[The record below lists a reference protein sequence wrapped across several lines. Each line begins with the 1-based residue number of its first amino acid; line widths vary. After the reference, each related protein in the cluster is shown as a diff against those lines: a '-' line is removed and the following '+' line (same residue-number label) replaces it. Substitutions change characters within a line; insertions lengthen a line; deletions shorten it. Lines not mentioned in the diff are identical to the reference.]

1 MDGSSIPEEQAQ
13 QHETVGEVRLYL
25 PDGSVVLNDGR
36 VVKPIRA
43 DQTAVSTVREI
54 QSGRAAAKTLE
65 RVSRKLGDLPA
76 DTKQLNAIAAV
87 MMYSHVGLSD
97 DDIATALGTTADN
110 ISKLKDMD
118 AYQQLAAMFDGSV
131 FEDARRTATH
141 IISGASARAAER
153 MVAAID
159 DNDSSV
165 AVVASREV
173 MKTAGIGADN
183 LAPKKIGGLNI
194 VIKRKGEHSQEDIS
208 IEVRP

>member
-1 MDGSSIPEEQAQ
+1 MDGSSIPQEQ

-36 VVKPIRA
+36 VVKPVRA
-43 DQTAVSTVREI
+43 EQAAVSTVREI
-54 QSGRAAAKTLE
+54 QSGRNAAKTLE

-87 MMYSHVGLSD
+87 MMYSHVGLSN
-97 DDIATALGTTADN
+97 DDIAIALGTTVDN

-118 AYQQLAAMFDGSV
+118 AYQQLSAMFDESV

-141 IISGASARAAER
+141 IISGASAKAAER
-153 MVAAID
+153 MVTAID
-159 DNDSSV
+159 DGDSSV

-173 MKTAGIGADN
+173 MKIAGIGADN